1 MVEDFIPIPPPIDH
15 GRNSRNSKEWKE
27 YLDKCRAFNKAQDL
41 RAEQTFYN
49 RVLKRL
55 RGKANV

>member
-1 MVEDFIPIPPPIDH
+1 MVKDFIPIPPPID
-15 GRNSRNSKEWKE
+15 RSRNSKEWEE

-49 RVLKRL
+49 RLLRWL
-55 RGKANV
+55 RGK

>member
-1 MVEDFIPIPPPIDH
+1 MVKDFIPIPPPIDRS
-15 GRNSRNSKEWKE
+15 RNSRNSKEWEE

-49 RVLKRL
+49 RLLRWL
-55 RGKANV
+55 RGK